1 MKRIVLLLIVLT
13 LPSFGFSAQNHL
25 DLIQPNGG
33 EVTFGT
39 HHNVKWDCNFND
51 MMNILLYKGNSEVG
65 KIAVNVPSHLK
76 TYKWKVGYLIRK
88 HSVEGQ
94 GFKIK
99 IVAKSSSLSA
109 MSKNY
114 FVISRSAIRPQNLSA
129 KLSKKQTHII
139 TPQTYSQQSNAKP
152 DMIVANIV
160 TYLQRNT
167 MTGPFTGNM
176 FINEPLELDVRIQNI
191 FAEYGHTRN
200 NFKIKVQFRYG
211 YSGPVHKEKIVMVRK
226 NLEPGE
232 SITKRIVYG
241 KVKGTPN
248 VLFIKVIAD
257 STNTVKESNENNNKK
272 EISVR
277 IVNPN

>member
-1 MKRIVLLLIVLT
+1 
-13 LPSFGFSAQNHL
+13 
-25 DLIQPNGG
+25 
-33 EVTFGT
+33 
-39 HHNVKWDCNFND
+39 
-51 MMNILLYKGNSEVG
+51 
-65 KIAVNVPSHLK
+65 
-76 TYKWKVGYLIRK
+76 
-88 HSVEGQ
+88 
-94 GFKIK
+94 
-99 IVAKSSSLSA
+99 
-109 MSKNY
+109 
-114 FVISRSAIRPQNLSA
+114 
-129 KLSKKQTHII
+129 
-139 TPQTYSQQSNAKP
+139 
-152 DMIVANIV
+152 MIVANII

-167 MTGPFTGNM
+167 MTGSFTGNM

-257 STNTVKESNENNNKK
+257 STNTVKESNENNNTK